1 MAKGKPRKMT
11 ADDAKT
17 IRRILH
23 YIQNYRGHVILSIL
37 LAAVTVVLTLYIPI
51 LTGQAVDTIVG
62 PGEVDWTALL
72 QILERMGFM
81 ILVTAFAQWVM
92 NHINNV
98 VTFRVVQDIRTKVF
112 NHIEELPVSY
122 LDAHPAGDLTSRVIT
137 DIDQF
142 SQGLL
147 MGFTQLFTGVLTIL
161 GTLVFMLSI
170 EPLITL
176 LVILL
181 TPLSFVVAGQI
192 AKHTYTFFRH
202 QSESRGEITAF
213 TEEMIGNLKV
223 VKAFGHE
230 DEAQA
235 EFEKINETL
244 SDYSFKA
251 TFVSSL
257 VNPATRC
264 VNSIV
269 YAAVGVS
276 GAVMAIRA
284 FISVGQLVSFL
295 SYANQYTK
303 PFNEISGVVTE
314 LQNAIASASRVFE
327 VIDEPAMEPDAADA
341 VVLGGAAGAA
351 HETSASAASDGE
363 MTAAQAS
370 TSAAAAQ
377 LHAVANAAGGDDL
390 SGGDIGGVRGA
401 VDIEHLWFSYDKTKK
416 LLTDINVHVK
426 PGETVAI
433 VGPTGCGKSTLINLL
448 MRFYEADQGA
458 ILVDGLDHR
467 KVTRESLRANFG
479 MVLQET
485 WLKSASIRD
494 NIAYGKPEA
503 TMEEIEE
510 AASRAHCD
518 KFIRRM
524 PQGYDTVLG
533 EDGGALSQGQK
544 QLLCIARLMLR
555 LPPMLILDEAT
566 SSIDTRTEL
575 HIQHAFDRMME
586 GRTSF
591 IVAHRLSTIRNAD
604 LILVMRDG
612 NIVEQGT
619 HDALLARGG
628 FYASLYNAQF
638 AAS

>member
-62 PGEVDWTALL
+62 PGEVDWTTLL

-98 VTFRVVQDIRTKVF
+98 VTFRVVQDIRTKAF

-351 HETSASAASDGE
+351 HEASAAAASDGE

-510 AASRAHCD
+510 AARRAHCD